1 MLSVLSKIATILN
14 PSNLLRDRRVQTSLV
29 YLVSLGFILVF
40 CYLLTKDN
48 YYLAALPAGI
58 LIILIAIYRFQ
69 WLFWIVLFFVPLSI
83 PLKEF
88 TSDLD
93 INMFLP
99 TEPILVG
106 MMVVFILRLALDG
119 GYDRAVLRHPVTR
132 IILLQLVWIVITTVT
147 STMPMVSFK
156 FLLSR
161 LWFLAVFYFIAI
173 QFFRD
178 NPINIRKYLWTLLV
192 SLAGIVVVITLKHIS
207 IGLFDQ
213 KASNPAVDP
222 FFNDHTLYGAIMALF
237 LPVAAGYVIR
247 SPFKP
252 LMKTVALAVTT
263 LLITGLVFSYAR
275 AAWVSL
281 VAGIGAMLII
291 VFRISGKAVIL
302 GIAGL
307 FIVFL
312 VFGKSILMSME
323 GNDTESSDNLTEHV
337 QSISNITTDASNLE
351 RLNRWSC
358 ALRMFAD
365 KPVFGFGPGT
375 YMFQYAP
382 FQKASQKTIISTNAA
397 DGGNSHSEY
406 LGPLSEMGFIGAL
419 LMLILVIYAIVTG
432 VRVYHAQTDPEMKMV
447 ALAIVVGL
455 VTYFVHGVMNNFLD
469 TDKASAGVWGFLAIL
484 VVMDLKQ
491 GRRAESKVSRFI
503 T

>member
-1 MLSVLSKIATILN
+1 MKNRFI
-14 PSNLLRDRRVQTSLV
+14 QTSLV
-29 YLVSLGFILVF
+29 YSVSLGFILAF
-40 CYLLTKDN
+40 CYLLTRDN

-58 LIILIAIYRFQ
+58 LIVLIAIYRFQ
-69 WLFWIVLFFVPLSI
+69 WLFWIVLFFVPLSV

-88 TSDLD
+88 TQGLD

-106 MMVVFILRLALDG
+106 MMIVFLLRLALDG
-119 GYDRAVLRHPVTR
+119 GYDREVLRHPLTR
-132 IILLQLVWIVITTVT
+132 IILLQLVWIAITTVT
-147 STMPMVSFK
+147 SSMPLVSFK

-161 LWFLAVFYFIAI
+161 LWFLTVFYFIAI

-178 NPINIRKYLWTLLV
+178 NPMNIRRYLWTLLIP
-192 SLAGIVVVITLKHIS
+192 LAGIVVVVTLKHIS
-207 IGLFDQ
+207 IDLFDQ

-247 SPFKP
+247 SPFRP
-252 LMKTVALAVTT
+252 LMKTIALVVTT

-275 AAWVSL
+275 AAWLSMA
-281 VAGIGAMLII
+281 AGIGAMLII
-291 VFRISGKAVIL
+291 VFKISGKAVIL
-302 GIAGL
+302 GFAGL
-307 FIVFL
+307 IVIFL

-323 GNDTESSDNLTEHV
+323 GNEQNSSDNLTEHV

-365 KPVFGFGPGT
+365 KPILGFGPGT

-397 DGGNSHSEY
+397 DGGNAHSEY
-406 LGPLSEMGFIGAL
+406 LGPLSEMGVIGAL
-419 LMLILVIYAIVTG
+419 LMLALVIYAIVTG
-432 VRVYHAQTDPEMKMV
+432 VRVYHAQSNPEMKMV
-447 ALAIVVGL
+447 ALMLVVAL
-455 VTYFVHGVMNNFLD
+455 VTYFVHGIMNNFLD
-469 TDKASAGVWGFLAIL
+469 TDKASAGVWGFMAIL
-484 VVMDLKQ
+484 VAMDVKQ
-491 GRRAESKVSRFI
+491 GRRAGRQEGRRERL
-503 T
+503 